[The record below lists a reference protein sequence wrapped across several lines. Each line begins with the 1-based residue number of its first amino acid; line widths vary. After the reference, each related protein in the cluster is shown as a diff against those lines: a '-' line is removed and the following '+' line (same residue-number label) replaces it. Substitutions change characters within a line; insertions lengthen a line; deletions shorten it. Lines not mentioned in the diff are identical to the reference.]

1 MSPRRNFLLTSIK
14 LALRPP
20 DKPKVRI
27 WTDCKANRAYW
38 KDEMEA
44 DNEAQLNSYR
54 QPGIKHRASLSIEGR
69 ADAGQAV
76 DFQDLIIGPL
86 SSQGSRSDRNANVLN
101 VIVRSRTA
109 ANGQPYHRQAIAIY
123 LFIKLCNCV
132 IVLHQPDGRVTNSVM
147 TLSRP

>member
-76 DFQDLIIGPL
+76 DFQYLIIRPSVCSGL
-86 SSQGSRSDRNANVLN
+86 EIRSECQDPGRY
-101 VIVRSRTA
+101 RSFPNCCERTA
-109 ANGQPYHRQAIAIY
+109 TPPSAEVIY
-123 LFIKLCNCV
+123 LFIELCNCV
-132 IVLHQPDGRVTNSVM
+132 IVLRQPDGRATNAVM
-147 TLSRP
+147 TLLRP

>member
-1 MSPRRNFLLTSIK
+1 MMLLPPRSGWGHNPMSPRRNFLLTSIK

-76 DFQDLIIGPL
+76 DFQYLIIRPSVCSGL
-86 SSQGSRSDRNANVLN
+86 EIRSECQDPGRY
-101 VIVRSRTA
+101 RSFPNCCERTA
-109 ANGQPYHRQAIAIY
+109 IPPSGDRY
-123 LFIKLCNCV
+123 LSV
-132 IVLHQPDGRVTNSVM
+132 YQIV
-147 TLSRP
+147 